1 MNNTITIN
9 ISIIYVLLA
18 ILGCIALVYLIIVL
32 AKLHKI
38 LNNVGIMLS
47 ENTQNINTTLNNL
60 PSVVENFGEV
70 GENMKDV
77 TEVVTDVTA
86 DFLVTKDSVKSNMDV
101 IVDILTIIK
110 NIFLDKK

>member
-1 MNNTITIN
+1 
-9 ISIIYVLLA
+9 
-18 ILGCIALVYLIIVL
+18 IVL
-32 AKLHKI
+32 VKLHKI
-38 LNNVGIMLS
+38 LNNVGTMLN

-60 PSVVENFGEV
+60 PNVVETFGEV

-77 TEVVTDVTA
+77 TEVVTEVTA

>member
-1 MNNTITIN
+1 
-9 ISIIYVLLA
+9 VL
-18 ILGCIALVYLIIVL
+18 V
-32 AKLHKI
+32 KLHKI
-38 LNNVGIMLS
+38 LNNVGTMLN

-60 PSVVENFGEV
+60 PNVVETFGEV

-77 TEVVTDVTA
+77 TEVVTEVTA

>member
-1 MNNTITIN
+1 
-9 ISIIYVLLA
+9 
-18 ILGCIALVYLIIVL
+18 
-32 AKLHKI
+32 
-38 LNNVGIMLS
+38 NVGTMLN

-60 PSVVENFGEV
+60 PNVVETFGEV

-77 TEVVTDVTA
+77 TEVVTEVTA

>member
-1 MNNTITIN
+1 
-9 ISIIYVLLA
+9 
-18 ILGCIALVYLIIVL
+18 
-32 AKLHKI
+32 
-38 LNNVGIMLS
+38 
-47 ENTQNINTTLNNL
+47 LNNL
-60 PSVVENFGEV
+60 PNVVETFGEV

-77 TEVVTDVTA
+77 TEVVTEVTA

>member
-1 MNNTITIN
+1 MDNTITIN
-9 ISIIYVLLA
+9 IVL
-18 ILGCIALVYLIIVL
+18 V
-32 AKLHKI
+32 KLHKI
-38 LNNVGIMLS
+38 LNNVGTMLN

-60 PSVVENFGEV
+60 PNVVETFGEV

-77 TEVVTDVTA
+77 TEVVTEVTA

-110 NIFLDKK
+110 NIFVDKK

>member
-1 MNNTITIN
+1 
-9 ISIIYVLLA
+9 
-18 ILGCIALVYLIIVL
+18 IIVL
-32 AKLHKI
+32 VKLHKI
-38 LNNVGIMLS
+38 LNNVGTMLN

-60 PSVVENFGEV
+60 PNVVETFGEV

-77 TEVVTDVTA
+77 TEVVTEVTA

>member
-1 MNNTITIN
+1 
-9 ISIIYVLLA
+9 
-18 ILGCIALVYLIIVL
+18 LVYLIIVL
-32 AKLHKI
+32 VKLHKI
-38 LNNVGIMLS
+38 LNNVGTMLN

-60 PSVVENFGEV
+60 PNVVETFGEV

-77 TEVVTDVTA
+77 TEVVTEVTA

>member
-1 MNNTITIN
+1 M
-9 ISIIYVLLA
+9 
-18 ILGCIALVYLIIVL
+18 
-32 AKLHKI
+32 
-38 LNNVGIMLS
+38 LN

-60 PSVVENFGEV
+60 PNVVENFGEV

-77 TEVVTDVTA
+77 TEVVTEVTA